1 MSLVS
6 AEFLIFILISAGGYY
21 LIPKRGQWIWLLAFS
36 YLYYLSSGVGVVF
49 FLLSG
54 TLTTYV
60 AGCSLEMLER
70 SVGDTE
76 IEKGT
81 KKRKKKRVL
90 ILTLV
95 FNFGIL
101 GILKYAG
108 FFAEN
113 IPAAAV
119 CPADIPTKCLPDPAF
134 FHINTGFFSDNT
146 RPRHSPVPNRYPRFL
161 PVLRY
166 AHQHQSPSPCR

>member
-108 FFAEN
+108 FFVEN
-113 IPAAAV
+113 INL
-119 CPADIPTKCLPDPAF
+119 I
-134 FHINTGFFSDNT
+134 FHTGFSFQTVLLPLGISFYTFQSMGYLLDVYWGKCKAEKN
-146 RPRHSPVPNRYPRFL
+146 VFRFAL
-161 PVLRY
+161 FVSFFPQLLRY
-166 AHQHQSPSPCR
+166 IL